1 MLTSCATIFTGSS
14 DDITFNSEPSG
25 ATILI
30 DGLDQGTTPAIV
42 SVKRPG
48 LGETQVVL
56 KMDGYEDKV
65 FTLQS
70 KFNAV
75 SILNFA
81 GIIGWGIDIATGA
94 VKKYSPK
101 GYNLELE
108 PESSSMLMEDLPRDL
123 KGAYILPSS
132 SESLSVIDSET
143 GLTFIFN

>member
-1 MLTSCATIFTGSS
+1 M
-14 DDITFNSEPSG
+14 
-25 ATILI
+25 I

-42 SVKRPG
+42 EVKRPG
-48 LGETQVVL
+48 LGDTQVVL
-56 KMDGYEDKV
+56 KLDGYEDKV

-101 GYNLELE
+101 GYNIEME
-108 PESSSMLMEDLPRDL
+108 PESSSYMLEELPRDIE
-123 KGAYILPSS
+123 GAYIVPPT
-132 SESLSVIDSET
+132 SEMVSIKDKAT
-143 GLTFIFN
+143 GMTYVFD